1 MKKQY
6 INPQIETIRIAAAMQ
21 LCDGSGDRIVTGSIV
36 TGGNAPLNPG
46 NGL

>member
-6 INPQIETIRIAAAMQ
+6 INPNVAIMQ
-21 LCDGSGDRIVTGSIV
+21 LSADMHLCSGSGNMKVTGTIV

-46 NGL
+46 SGL